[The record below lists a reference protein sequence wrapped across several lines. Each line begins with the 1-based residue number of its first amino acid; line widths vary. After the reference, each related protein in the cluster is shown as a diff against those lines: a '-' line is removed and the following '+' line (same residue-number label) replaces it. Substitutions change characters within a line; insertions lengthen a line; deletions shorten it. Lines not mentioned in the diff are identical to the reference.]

1 MEGLDLDI
9 NNYTVH
15 DLETFYK
22 LKKRTKYTVADIEQ
36 REYEIRE
43 QLLKSGHIDKR
54 FKRDLIAFLEL
65 SKKCLVYEK
74 CRDVE
79 KPSSIPKNYKLDNLS
94 NPVPDNTIASREN
107 NLISRPDTDFVYTNN
122 AEFLPGK
129 INPIN
134 TRVITKCI
142 NIDTRFRDSI
152 NTTQSSD
159 FNIQLSSRF
168 NKVVSM
174 ELSALELPLNFYG
187 ISASNGNN
195 FLFVG
200 ITYLDKV
207 KCTLNETDNE
217 MNTSIPEKL
226 NMFKV
231 IIIPDG
237 NYNPN
242 DLIETLN
249 SVICPLDEN
258 NDMLHPEELISY
270 VRFSLDLTSDGS
282 GSGRVTLFS
291 LENKDYIIDSVNL
304 DFTRSITGEIDTI
317 DISQK
322 IGWNLGFLKP
332 VYNNSTSYVGDSII
346 DTKNNRYIY
355 LSVDDFNK
363 NSNNPFV
370 SIFNKSILN
379 DDILARI
386 SIKGSHFN
394 MLLDNDTSI
403 VSEPRIYFGPVD
415 IQRLR
420 IRLFDEHGRI
430 LQMNNTNFSF
440 CLTIKTMYDM

>member
-1 MEGLDLDI
+1 MENLDLDI

-15 DLETFYK
+15 DLETFFK
-22 LKKRTKYTVADIEQ
+22 IKKRTKYVAADIELK
-36 REYEIRE
+36 EYELRE

-54 FKRDLIAFLEL
+54 FKRNLISFLDAAKNYL
-65 SKKCLVYEK
+65 IFVKCKDEQHQ
-74 CRDVE
+74 
-79 KPSSIPKNYKLDNLS
+79 PTSIPKNYQLDSINA
-94 NPVPDNTIASREN
+94 PIAETSTAPREG
-107 NLISRPDTDFVYTNN
+107 NLIQRPTTEYIYTNN
-122 AEFLPGK
+122 SEFLPGR

-134 TRVITKCI
+134 TRVITKCV

-159 FNIQLSSRF
+159 FNIQLTTRF

-174 ELSALELPLNFYG
+174 ELSALEMPLTFYG

-195 FLFVG
+195 YLYLKV
-200 ITYLDKV
+200 TYIDNKFPDCIIDAEKV
-207 KCTLNETDNE
+207 
-217 MNTSIPEKL
+217 
-226 NMFKV
+226 F
-231 IIIPDG
+231 IIPDG

-242 DLIETLN
+242 DFIDTINQIL
-249 SVICPLDEN
+249 CPLDGCEK
-258 NDMLHPEELISY
+258 MLEPDLIFSY
-270 VRFSLDLTSDGS
+270 IRLSLDLTSDGS
-282 GSGRVTLFS
+282 GSGKVTIKPVGCKALSIKTIAF
-291 LENKDYIIDSVNL
+291 
-304 DFTRSITGEIDTI
+304 DFTRSIDGYVDTVEV
-317 DISQK
+317 SKK

-332 VYNNSTSYVGDSII
+332 KYEGCDSYIADSII
-346 DTKNNRYIY
+346 ETKNNRYIY

-370 SIFNKSILN
+370 SIFNQSILN

-394 MLLDNDTSI
+394 MLMDNETTI

-420 IRLFDEHGRI
+420 IRLYDEHGRI
-430 LQMNNTNFSF
+430 LQMNNSNFSF

>member
-1 MEGLDLDI
+1 MENLDLDI

-15 DLETFYK
+15 DLETFFK
-22 LKKRTKYTVADIEQ
+22 LKKRTKYTIADIELK
-36 REYEIRE
+36 EYEIRE
-43 QLLKSGHIDKR
+43 QLLKSGHVDKR
-54 FKRDLIAFLEL
+54 FKRDLINFLNIA
-65 SKKCLVYEK
+65 KKYLTFVK
-74 CRDVE
+74 CKGE
-79 KPSSIPKNYKLDNLS
+79 QHEPTSIPKNYKLDTLN
-94 NPVPDNTIASREN
+94 NPLPDNSSVERAN
-107 NLISRPDTDFVYTNN
+107 NLPQRPVIEYVYTNN
-122 AEFLPGK
+122 SDFLPGR

-142 NIDTRFRDSI
+142 NIDTRFRESI

-159 FNIQLSSRF
+159 FTIQLTTRF

-195 FLFVG
+195 FL
-200 ITYLDKV
+200 YL
-207 KCTLNETDNE
+207 
-217 MNTSIPEKL
+217 KL
-226 NMFKV
+226 HYTHCANPV
-231 IIIPDG
+231 QAIEAERIIVLPDG

-242 DLIETLN
+242 DFIEN
-249 SVICPLDEN
+249 IN
-258 NDMLHPEELISY
+258 NILGPTDDDNHMISPDDVFSY
-270 VRFSLDLTSDGS
+270 IRFSLDLTSDGS
-282 GSGRVTLFS
+282 GSGKVTLYS
-291 LENKDYIIDSVNL
+291 LECSEYNIDTISL
-304 DFTRSITGEIDTI
+304 DFTQSIDGHPDTI
-317 DISQK
+317 DISKK

-332 VYNNSTSYVGDSII
+332 TYDGCNSYIADSIVE
-346 DTKNNRYIY
+346 TKNNRYIY

-370 SIFNKSILN
+370 SIFNQSILN

-394 MLLDNDTSI
+394 MLLDNETTV

-420 IRLFDEHGRI
+420 IRLYDEHGRI